1 MKAVKAKLL
10 YDGSKN
16 TKENVYIIFDKKIKK
31 ITKTKPKCEIIGEGI
46 VTPAF
51 VDSHSHIGLCR
62 SGEPYQEDEANEG
75 MDSFLFGDPL
85 DSIYLDDK
93 AFSESVEHGVL
104 YSNIMPCSGNI
115 IGGRC
120 VLIKNYAKN
129 TAEAFMKYT
138 GVKMAFGY
146 NPRSTTDWKGSRP
159 YTRMG
164 AAYLLRTKLSEAVK
178 TKKLIEKKKKK
189 PEEISYLTE
198 HLIKIIENKERLMIH
213 VHKEDDIIA
222 IIRIA
227 KEFKLKNI
235 VINHACDINTERG
248 FKIIKDSGFPVVYG
262 PVDSFPPKVE
272 LKNESWKNMEY
283 LVKANL
289 KFGLI
294 SDHPVVLQRN
304 LFLQLRFFRH
314 FGLSKAECISIIT
327 KQNAEIIGAK
337 EIGEIKENKLASLV
351 IWKEDPFSLGA
362 HPKIVIGEG
371 EVLR

>member
-31 ITKTKPKCEIIGEGI
+31 ITATKPKCEIIGEGI

-51 VDSHSHIGLCR
+51 VDSHCHIGLCR
-62 SGEPYQEDEANEG
+62 SGEPYQEDEANDPMG
-75 MDSFLFGDPL
+75 PFLFADPL
-85 DSIYLDDK
+85 DSIYLEDK
-93 AFSESVEHGVL
+93 AFSESVEHGIL
-104 YSNIMPCSGNI
+104 YSNIMPGSGNI

-129 TAEAFMKYT
+129 AEEAFMKYT
-138 GVKMAFGY
+138 GIKMAFGY
-146 NPRSTTDWKGSRP
+146 NPRSTTEWKGSRP

-164 AAYLLRTKLSEAVK
+164 AAYLLRSKLSEAVK
-178 TKKLIEKKKKK
+178 AKKLIEKKKKK
-189 PEEISYLTE
+189 PEEIGYLTE
-198 HLIKIIENKERLMIH
+198 HLIRIIENKERLMIH

-272 LKNESWKNMEY
+272 LKNESWKNIG
-283 LVKANL
+283 LLAKSNL
-289 KFGLI
+289 KYGLI

-304 LFLQLRFFRH
+304 LFLQLRFFKY

-337 EIGEIKENKLASLV
+337 EIGEIKENKLASLIV
-351 IWKEDPFSLGA
+351 WKEDPFSLGA

-371 EVLR
+371 EILC

>member
-1 MKAVKAKLL
+1 MKAVKARLL

-16 TKENVYIIFDKKIKK
+16 TKENVYIVFDKKIKK
-31 ITKTKPKCEIIGEGI
+31 ITATKPKCEVIGEGI

-51 VDSHSHIGLCR
+51 VDAHCHMGLGR
-62 SGEPYQEDEANEG
+62 SGEPYQEDEANDQMEP
-75 MDSFLFGDPL
+75 FLFVDPL
-85 DSIYLDDK
+85 DSIYLEDK
-93 AFSESVEHGVL
+93 AFSESVEQGIL
-104 YSNIMPCSGNI
+104 YSNIMPGSGNI

-146 NPRSTTDWKGSRP
+146 NPRSTTEWKGSRP

-164 AAYLLRTKLSEAVK
+164 ALYLLRTKLSEAVK

-189 PEEISYLTE
+189 PEEINYLTE
-198 HLIKIIENKERLMIH
+198 HLIKIIENKEKLMIH

-227 KEFKLKNI
+227 KEFKLKNV

-248 FKIIKDSGFPVVYG
+248 FRIIKESGFPVVYG
-262 PVDSFPPKVE
+262 PVDSFPYKVE
-272 LKNESWKNMEY
+272 LKNESWKNIKH
-283 LVKANL
+283 LIDINP

-294 SDHPVVLQRN
+294 SDHPVIPQRN
-304 LFLQLRFFRH
+304 LFLQLRFFRY

-351 IWKEDPFSLGA
+351 VWEEDPFSLGTQ
-362 HPKIVIGEG
+362 PKMVIGEG
-371 EVLR
+371 EILH